1 MLKPSKL
8 LQIILVFAVVA
19 FFYACK
25 SGITKKIITKT
36 DANGYQ
42 YEMVNGD
49 PLKARIYTLKNGLK
63 VYLAQNTDAPR
74 ILTLIA
80 VRAGSKNDPRETTGL
95 AHYFEHIMFKGTNE
109 IGTLNW
115 QEEQKYLAQI
125 SDLFE
130 QHKATNDTNEK
141 KLIYHQI
148 DSISQIAST
157 LAVANEYDKAVSLL
171 GAQMTNAFTSYDLTA
186 YINEIPSNEL
196 ERWLKLECERFTDP
210 VFRLFHTELET
221 VYEEF
226 NMGQDYDDEI
236 SYNAA
241 VAELFKNHPYGI
253 DVIGKGE
260 HLKNPSM
267 VNIQKFKEQY
277 YVANNMAIC
286 LMGDL
291 NFEETIKK
299 IDKEWGAFKTNPN
312 LKEEKFAPELEINS
326 PIEKEVFG
334 PDKEYVEIYFRAPGK
349 KAVETNYLELISQ
362 VLNNS
367 RAGLIDL
374 NLIKNQKIQKAYCYL
389 QDMNDYCLFTFR
401 GYPRSNQSLQ
411 EVKELLLAELNKV
424 KQGQFEDWMLEAIV
438 NDKELQQI
446 EQYDNNWAV
455 FSFLDAFISNTPWID
470 KVNYLDE
477 LRKISKKQIV
487 DFANKFFKGNYVV
500 IYKKTGENKNKML
513 VEKPPIKKIELNRNE
528 ESKYM
533 TAFKNL
539 KPEAIKP
546 VFVDYKKELQI
557 SKLSNGVDFYYRKNT
572 TNPTAYLYFSIDM
585 GKLHH
590 RKLPLAIDYLNFIG
604 TNQYSFDSLSKEFY
618 RLGIS
623 YSTWSSDERSYVYIF
638 GLDKNLSKGLEL
650 IEHLLNN
657 AKPEQD
663 KYEKF
668 VEKLLKDRENAKLEK
683 QKILSQAM
691 FNYAKY
697 GANNPFNSIIPNDE
711 LKKINPKELT
721 DLIKEV
727 FNYQHMVFYYGPK
740 EKNEAEKMLMQF
752 HKPSTP
758 LKVIPEYAKFN
769 ELDINENTIL
779 FCNYDMVQAQ
789 IRMIAKDKIFDSKEL
804 PVIEM
809 FNQYYNGAMSSIVFQ
824 EIRESEGLAY
834 ASYAGYTTPQKAGRS
849 NYVQTYIA
857 TQPDKLETALNKFNV
872 ILNEMVMSE
881 KTYNDSRQA
890 LINAYNTERITK
902 DNVFWYYI
910 YNKDKGIEYDYRKD
924 VYEQIQNMPISA
936 INEFFNTHIKGKKY
950 VIALLA
956 KKEKVDFKKLSQFG
970 KIKEVTL
977 NELFGY

>member
-1 MLKPSKL
+1 M
-8 LQIILVFAVVA
+8 IIA

-25 SGITKKIITKT
+25 SGNTKKVITKT

-42 YEMVNGD
+42 YEIVNGD

-80 VRAGSKNDPRETTGL
+80 VRAGAKNDPRETTGL

-115 QEEQKYLAQI
+115 EEEQKYIAQL

-130 QHKATNDTNEK
+130 QHKATNDAKEK
-141 KLIYHQI
+141 KRIYQKI
-148 DSISQIAST
+148 DSVSQIASK
-157 LAVANEYDKAVSLL
+157 LAVASEYDKAIGLL
-171 GAQMTNAFTSYDLTA
+171 GAQMTNAFTSYDMTA
-186 YINEIPSNEL
+186 YINEIPANEID
-196 ERWLKLECERFTDP
+196 RWLKLECERFTDP

-241 VAELFKNHPYGI
+241 IAELFKNHPYGV

-267 VNIQKFKEQY
+267 VNIQNFKEKY

-299 IDKEWGAFKTNPN
+299 IDGQWGTFKTNPD
-312 LKEEKFAPELEINS
+312 LKEETYAPEIEIS
-326 PIEKEVFG
+326 APIEKEVYG
-334 PDKEYVEIYFRAPGK
+334 PDQEYVEIYFRGPGK
-349 KAVETNYLELISQ
+349 RATETNYLELISQ
-362 VLNNS
+362 ILNNS

-374 NLIKNQKIQKAYCYL
+374 NLVKNQKIQKAYCYL
-389 QDMNDYCLFTFR
+389 YDLNDYSMFIFK
-401 GYPRSNQSLQ
+401 GYPRANQSLQ
-411 EVKELLLAELNKV
+411 EVKELMLAELNKV
-424 KQGQFEDWMLEAIV
+424 KQGNFDDWMLEAIV
-438 NDKELQQI
+438 NEKELQQI
-446 EQYDNNWAV
+446 EQNDNNWAV
-455 FSFLDAFISNTPWID
+455 FSFLDAFISKTPWIE
-470 KVNYLDE
+470 KVNYLDD
-477 LRKISKKQIV
+477 LRKITKKQIV
-487 DFANKFFKGNYVV
+487 DFANVFLKGNYVT

-513 VEKPPIKKIELNRNE
+513 VEKPPIQKIEINRNE
-528 ESKYM
+528 ESKYL
-533 TAFKNL
+533 TDFKNI
-539 KPEAIKP
+539 KTEPIKP
-546 VFVDYKKELQI
+546 VFVDYKKELQLN
-557 SKLSNGVDFYYRKNT
+557 KLENGVDFYYRKNN
-572 TNPTAYLYFSIDM
+572 TNQTAYLYFAIDM
-585 GKLHH
+585 GKVHNP
-590 RKLPLAIDYLNFIG
+590 KLPLAIDYLNYIG
-604 TNQYSFDSLSKEFY
+604 TDKFTFDSLNKEFY
-618 RLGIS
+618 RIGIGFH
-623 YSTWSSDERSYVYIF
+623 TWSSDERSYVYIY

-650 IEHLLNN
+650 VEHLLTS
-657 AKPEQD
+657 AKPDQE

-668 VEKLLKDRENAKLEK
+668 VEKVMKDRQNAKLEK

-691 FNYAKY
+691 YNYAKF
-697 GANNPFNSIIPNDE
+697 GNSNPFNNVIPNDE

-721 DLIKEV
+721 DLIKDL
-727 FNYQHMVFYYGPK
+727 FNYQHLVFYYGPRENK
-740 EKNEAEKMLMQF
+740 ETEKLLVQY
-752 HKPSTP
+752 HKPATP
-758 LKVIPEYAKFN
+758 LKAIPEPTKYA
-769 ELDINENTIL
+769 ELDINETTIL

-789 IRMIAKDKIFDSKEL
+789 FRMIAKDKTFDKTEM

-809 FNQYYNGAMSSIVFQ
+809 FNQYYNGAMSSVVFQ

-834 ASYAGYTTPQKAGRS
+834 ASWAGYTTPQKAGRS
-849 NYVQTYIA
+849 NYIQTFIA
-857 TQPDKLETALNKFNV
+857 TQPDKLEIALNKFNT
-872 ILNEMVMSE
+872 ILNEMVASE
-881 KTYNDSRQA
+881 KTYIDSRQS
-890 LINAYNTERITK
+890 LINTYNTERITK
-902 DNVFWYYI
+902 DNIFWNYI

-924 VYEQIQNMPISA
+924 VYEQIQNMPIST
-936 INEFFNTHIKGKKY
+936 INEFFNNRIKGKKY